1 MPIAFSAAD
10 MGFKMILHK
19 FTGLPSGS
27 LRSISICG
35 RSDHV
40 WTFPV
45 ICVLSTGLASGI
57 NASAAAGRRL
67 EKTSAHHA
75 GLPALPLFFNSR
87 QRFAVQRHLGQNP
100 RGASAPGRLRQ
111 PTSLKPP
118 GRYHRSA
125 RRRGRRPRNT
135 RKPAPT
141 KKGFFSGGNRRK
153 SYAAQVLFGKSGA
166 WPLQGPEKSPP
177 AHMPPRG
184 STVAPRRPVRR
195 PARPDSSFPRSA

>member
-1 MPIAFSAAD
+1 

-57 NASAAAGRRL
+57 NCISIGRAAIGKDFGASRW
-67 EKTSAHHA
+67 
-75 GLPALPLFFNSR
+75 PACAPPFFNSR

-177 AHMPPRG
+177 AHTPPRG